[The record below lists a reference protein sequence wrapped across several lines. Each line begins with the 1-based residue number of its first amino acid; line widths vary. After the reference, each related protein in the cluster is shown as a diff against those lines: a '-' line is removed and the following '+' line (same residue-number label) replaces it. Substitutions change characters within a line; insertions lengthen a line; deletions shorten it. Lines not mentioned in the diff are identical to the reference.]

1 MVDFTVKDDFDS
13 NAWYQLTEERV
24 DNYGSTSF
32 GSSLTVDTTS
42 GFLSMQA
49 ANKNYFQFLPVDNV
63 KGRYAIRNS
72 MTGIRKQ
79 LSVCYVEDE
88 IADGKTQPCFVTS
101 NGADE
106 QKWDVSDWGNK
117 TYSFLRFTNKLN
129 GTDYYLDC
137 HKGNPPFMSNQ
148 IDTSVYQPAQR
159 WLYRS
164 REAIND
170 GGFSTTFTNLPTSST
185 SGQSES
191 KTTES
196 GSSAASASATT
207 TNSAA
212 TTSSAATSSPDSS
225 NSGSSS
231 SGISSGAAAGIGIG
245 VALGI
250 IGIALAAFFFWWR
263 RRNQTATAGSATE
276 LPAHGIPP
284 ASDGTSESHYHK
296 PMHSATAWSMAE
308 SQKDRQSPYVPHSS
322 PPPQSAIAA
331 SEMSGDNTRHELE
344 GGYQNP
350 FGR

>member
-1 MVDFTVKDDFDS
+1 MVDFTVKDDLDS

-24 DNYGSTSF
+24 DNYDSASF
-32 GSSLTVDTTS
+32 GSSLTVDTGKGT
-42 GFLSMQA
+42 LSMQA
-49 ANKNYFQFLPVDNV
+49 ANKNYYQFLPVDNK

-79 LSVCYVEDE
+79 LSVCYVDDE

-101 NGADE
+101 DGSDE
-106 QKWDVSDWGNK
+106 QKWDIADWGNK
-117 TYSFLRFTNKLN
+117 TYSFLRLTNAKN
-129 GTDYYLDC
+129 GTNYYLDC

-148 IDTSVYQPAQR
+148 IDTNVYQPAQR

-170 GGFSTTFTNLPTSST
+170 GGFSTTFTNLPTSSSSSSSQ
-185 SGQSES
+185 SGSTT
-191 KTTES
+191 TTES
-196 GSSAASASATT
+196 GSSVASASASTT
-207 TNSAA
+207 ASS
-212 TTSSAATSSPDSS
+212 TSTSSPDSS
-225 NSGSSS
+225 NSGSSN

-263 RRNQTATAGSATE
+263 RRNQAGTAEGSATE
-276 LPAHGIPP
+276 LPAHGIAP

-308 SQKDRQSPYVPHSS
+308 SHKDRQSPYVPHSS
-322 PPPQSAIAA
+322 PPPPHSAVPA